1 MVRRRSSSP
10 SSSLAWPVT
19 RAGAAA
25 LGLGAAL
32 MLPAFAA
39 WAQTPSAWVPPPE
52 ILSGGATSEP
62 EPAPRPRLSV
72 SVGMGASFDAV
83 GFPDGTRAVP
93 TFFATG
99 GAGDGLVGL
108 DFGVLA
114 SSAIGRVAGANP
126 VDRQSLSAFAVVR
139 PAAPLEEGT
148 GGYGGRVLR
157 TVAVE
162 AGLGV
167 ERDGR
172 TADSADRFFVHL
184 GARLELPLTPA
195 GETSELRLR
204 LGVMRN
210 LGLQTPTL
218 TGATAADMTAVV
230 DTSAETY
237 GALVVVF

>member
-1 MVRRRSSSP
+1 
-10 SSSLAWPVT
+10 
-19 RAGAAA
+19 
-25 LGLGAAL
+25 

-39 WAQTPSAWVPPPE
+39 RAQTPSAWVPPPE

-72 SVGMGASFDAV
+72 SVGMGATFDAV

-93 TFFATG
+93 AFFATG

-108 DFGVLA
+108 DFGVFA
-114 SSAIGRVAGANP
+114 SSAIGRVARANP

-139 PAAPLEEGT
+139 PGAPLDAGV
-148 GGYGGRVLR
+148 GGYAGRVLR
-157 TVAVE
+157 TLALE
-162 AGLGV
+162 AGLGI

-210 LGLQTPTL
+210 LGLQTPAL
-218 TGATAADMTAVV
+218 TGATAADVTESSIPAPRPTAR
-230 DTSAETY
+230 SS
-237 GALVVVF
+237 FCSSPK